1 MADNLRVAALDAVA
15 VVSQAQWQLSVAA
28 AYNDKK
34 MALGALEKLQE
45 AARVISA
52 AVENDA
58 SLRTMEPLLKELTQ

>member
-1 MADNLRVAALDAVA
+1 MSNNLRVAALDAVA

-28 AYNDKK
+28 AYDDKK
-34 MALGALEKLQE
+34 MALDAAANLQE

-58 SLRTMEPLLKELTQ
+58 SLRTMEPMLKGLE